1 MIVLY
6 YMLDT
11 ARVNA
16 KTIWCIKNGID
27 HHKLKSYNFGSD
39 LAKTLTMSHVIRRDV
54 NGLGL
59 MVQLKRN
66 MFLGTAFVVPEP
78 KPKIKK
84 RFECTAKRKNMQF
97 PSQTVIVQGQ
107 LSNANLVEIEYVEN
121 NHSVHARNA
130 LSKYFILL

>member
-27 HHKLKSYNFGSD
+27 YYKLKSYNLGCD
-39 LAKTLTMSHVIRRDV
+39 AAKTLAMPHVIRREV

-59 MVQLKRN
+59 MVQAATK
-66 MFLGTAFVVPEP
+66 FVSSHCFCST
-78 KPKIKK
+78 
-84 RFECTAKRKNMQF
+84 RT
-97 PSQTVIVQGQ
+97 
-107 LSNANLVEIEYVEN
+107 
-121 NHSVHARNA
+121 
-130 LSKYFILL
+130 